1 MDSLHNPDL
10 SVIVVGH
17 VTLYNIKKEC
27 YLLISCFVNARK
39 LLFMIEQILLLMGE
53 VWVRHNT
60 DAQCTGTERG
70 HLRAENF
77 LCANFSCLAKKYEFY
92 FIPNN

>member
-53 VWVRHNT
+53 V
-60 DAQCTGTERG
+60 
-70 HLRAENF
+70 
-77 LCANFSCLAKKYEFY
+77 
-92 FIPNN
+92 